1 MKNFLGALLTAVIL
15 FVSIPT
21 AFAQATESVS
31 AEPVP
36 AAGEQDVTL
45 TGADWTP
52 GLAIFILP
60 CPDVTDEADATGD
73 TCDTGSLTPA
83 TVGEDGTFEVT
94 ANWDVP
100 AEGLVFAAG
109 DPASTQGAVGT
120 VLVSDAGGDDG
131 EGDAEDD
138 GADEPAADDTETADS
153 DLAETGPG
161 ETQVLLNAG
170 VLLLFGG
177 YVAHRG
183 ARRLKA

>member
-1 MKNFLGALLTAVIL
+1 MKNFLAALLVAALLL
-15 FVSIPT
+15 FSVPS

-36 AAGEQDVTL
+36 AAGQQEVTI

-60 CPDVTDEADATGD
+60 CPDVTSEDDATGD

-83 TVGEDGTFEVT
+83 TVAEDGTFEVT
-94 ANWDVP
+94 ADWDVP
-100 AEGLVFAAG
+100 EGGLVFAAG

-120 VLVSDAGGDDG
+120 VEVGAGGDDAP
-131 EGDAEDD
+131 EEEE
-138 GADEPAADDTETADS
+138 EPAADDTETADS

-161 ETQVLLNAG
+161 ETRVLLNAG

-177 YVAHRG
+177 YAARRG
-183 ARRLKA
+183 ARSYKS